1 MATTP
6 PSSDPQVTQPS
17 TKIVGSV
24 NQAVLQQANPTV
36 ASAYTSDFVAEKNEI
51 IATQVKQLEATQGSP
66 VTERQLAGIAVYA
79 DAPARAIVNNKY
91 QNEIEEAR
99 AAQSVPANTPP
110 PTIAPADV
118 NVTAL
123 PNDVD
128 PNFISNPGP
137 VDNTID
143 PETPQ
148 PTVDVGVGKK
158 SFVPIAV
165 DNTTEPGS
173 TSTGFDDF
181 YGDQTFT
188 PSRTGTA
195 DAVPV
200 APNNTGF
207 DDYYGEQTFTPSRT
221 GTADA
226 VPTSDTGFDDFY
238 GEQTFTANRTGT
250 ADAVPVAPTNTG
262 FDNYYGEITDTV
274 NRTGTADAVPVAP
287 TNTGFDDYYGEQT
300 YTVNY
305 TGTADVVPTSDTGFD
320 DFYGEQTYTVNYT
333 GTADAV
339 PAGNTGF
346 DDFYGEQTYT
356 ANRTGTADAVPVSPA
371 ANPQVPNIFSSIG
384 ALLSSLFG
392 IRPTPVSPAANP
404 QVAQAFPVPA
414 PTVFTPTPIPP
425 VSNPQVAQP
434 PIVQNFFTDR
444 TPAPVAPTVNPQVPA
459 AQDFGSEPPIGL
471 PPPQD
476 FGSDPQI
483 GLPPAQD
490 FGSEPP
496 IVVPAAQD
504 YGSDPQI
511 GLPPAQDFGGRKKAD
526 PDIVDSPAEPAVQ
539 AQAETRIDGPVN
551 QALLQQSNPAVATDY
566 KSYVVDTQNK
576 IVEQQ
581 TRELEVTQGFP
592 ASENQIAVING
603 EAFGTATIAAN
614 VRFKNQIESADAAQS
629 VPANTPPPTIAPADV
644 NVPALPNDVDPNFIT
659 NTAPV
664 DNTIEPQAAQVDEAL
679 VAARAIDPNFIPLN
693 DVSAT
698 TNPQVPSSANTR
710 VENVNQ
716 SVLAQKDPALYQQ
729 WQGTFA
735 ARTEQNT
742 ARAIAAEEAV
752 QGRPVTA
759 EEKASIAG
767 FSAFQARNE
776 TNAIYKDELQAAN
789 AVSVVPVDTPPPT
802 VAAPAV
808 SPDSN
813 AQVPN
818 TPTKVVAVSTETLL
832 QNDPQTAQEYT
843 AFKNE
848 TATQLTEQ
856 RIAEREAVEGGP
868 ISVSEQV
875 QIAARSERDATT
887 DANIRYQDQIE
898 AAGAATVVPADTP
911 PPTVQPVAVTDNPQ
925 VVVPPTKIVAVS
937 SETLLQNDP
946 TTAQEYTAFKNET
959 AQELTTQRIAEREA
973 VEGGEISVSEQ
984 VQIAARAEVDA
995 TADANFRYQDQ
1006 IQAAGA
1012 ATVVPADTPPPTV
1025 IPPAQD
1031 FGVDPQVPAAQ
1042 DFGQDPPIVVPLAQ
1056 DFGVDPQV
1064 PAAQDFG
1071 VDPPIVVPAAQDF
1084 GTDPQIGLPPAQD
1097 FGSEPPLR
1105 APAPPSPSPYERFIA
1120 EENAA
1125 TDAAQAEATAR
1136 FNAQFDVVTEDP
1148 QVPLAQDF
1156 GSEPPIEVPLA
1167 QDFGVDPQ
1175 AQDFGTDADFNIG
1188 EFQSEPVDIP
1198 TIDTGYDDFYGNQ
1211 EDVGEFQAEPE
1222 LVADAQ
1228 DYGVDNADPLGD
1240 FIGDLQSEPS
1250 DGDGESAGFGD
1261 FFGDVAAG
1269 TGSFFKSFA
1278 GAVSGAVDPQ
1288 ANSAQ
1293 QSALDSISGLIKSA
1307 IKTPNQL
1314 AAERQAAAKA
1324 QAKAQ
1329 AQVNAQRKQA
1339 NDGDWRVRLRL
1350 AGGADYLYKAK
1361 GANGK
1366 SAAGILEPLAV
1377 TDGVI
1382 FPYTP
1387 QITTQ
1392 YQAKYNPY
1400 ELTHSNYKGYFY
1412 QGSSVNEISITA
1424 TFTAQDTSEAN
1435 YLLAVIHFFRSVTK
1449 MFYGQDDASKRG
1461 APPPLVFLQG
1471 LGEYQFNLHPCV
1483 VSTFDYTLPND
1494 VDYIRANSVNFNG
1507 TNLLQRRDLQNL
1519 PIDYVNS
1526 VSSRLSN
1533 AGLTKGGL
1541 NTPPPPPTLGTNSP
1555 TYVPTKMEIRLVLLP
1570 MQTRS
1575 QVSQQFSLK
1584 QFASGDLIRGGFW

>member
-6 PSSDPQVTQPS
+6 IPQNNSTDPQVPGNFPGTFQ
-17 TKIVGSV
+17 
-24 NQAVLQQANPTV
+24 NPTQLPAPV
-36 ASAYTSDFVAEKNEI
+36 NPASDPE
-51 IATQVKQLEATQGSP
+51 
-66 VTERQLAGIAVYA
+66 
-79 DAPARAIVNNKY
+79 
-91 QNEIEEAR
+91 
-99 AAQSVPANTPP
+99 VPP
-110 PTIAPADV
+110 
-118 NVTAL
+118 L

-128 PNFISNPGP
+128 PNFIPNPAP

-143 PETPQ
+143 PEVPQPVDDAPRKKKFDPTPVSPAANPEVPQ
-148 PTVDVGVGKK
+148 PTVEQNL
-158 SFVPIAV
+158 FVDAPATVSSAANPQI
-165 DNTTEPGS
+165 PPPQ
-173 TSTGFDDF
+173 DF
-181 YGDQTFT
+181 GQ
-188 PSRTGTA
+188 
-195 DAVPV
+195 DA
-200 APNNTGF
+200 
-207 DDYYGEQTFTPSRT
+207 R
-221 GTADA
+221 
-226 VPTSDTGFDDFY
+226 TSDFPPAQDFGVDPQVPAAQDFGSDPRIIVPDAQDFGVDPQVPAAQDFGSDPRIIVPDAQDFGVDPQVPEPPIVQNY
-238 GEQTFTANRTGT
+238 FT
-250 ADAVPVAPTNTG
+250 DATT
-262 FDNYYGEITDTV
+262 
-274 NRTGTADAVPVAP
+274 
-287 TNTGFDDYYGEQT
+287 
-300 YTVNY
+300 
-305 TGTADVVPTSDTGFD
+305 VVPAGNTGFD

-339 PAGNTGF
+339 PAGDTGF

-356 ANRTGTADAVPVSPA
+356 ANFTGTADARPVFPA

-384 ALLSSLFG
+384 SLLSSLFG

-444 TPAPVAPTVNPQVPA
+444 TPTPVVPAANPQVPP

-511 GLPPAQDFGGRKKAD
+511 GLPPAQDFGSEPPIVVPPAQDYGSDPQIGLPPAQEFSGRKRAD
-526 PDIVDSPAEPAVQ
+526 PDIVDSPTEPAVQ
-539 AQAETRIDGPVN
+539 AQTNTRIDGPVN
-551 QALLQQSNPAVATDY
+551 QTLLQQSNPAVATDY

-644 NVPALPNDVDPNFIT
+644 NVPALPNDADPNFIS
-659 NTAPV
+659 NPGPV
-664 DNTIEPQAAQVDEAL
+664 DNTI
-679 VAARAIDPNFIPLN
+679 DPE
-693 DVSAT
+693 
-698 TNPQVPSSANTR
+698 VPSSANTR

-716 SVLAQKDPALYQQ
+716 TEFAQKDP
-729 WQGTFA
+729 
-735 ARTEQNT
+735 
-742 ARAIAAEEAV
+742 
-752 QGRPVTA
+752 
-759 EEKASIAG
+759 
-767 FSAFQARNE
+767 
-776 TNAIYKDELQAAN
+776 
-789 AVSVVPVDTPPPT
+789 T
-802 VAAPAV
+802 VA
-808 SPDSN
+808 
-813 AQVPN
+813 Q
-818 TPTKVVAVSTETLL
+818 
-832 QNDPQTAQEYT
+832 QYT

-848 TATQLTEQ
+848 TAAQLTAQ

-875 QIAARSERDATT
+875 QIAARSEIDATA
-887 DANIRYQDQIE
+887 DANFRYQDQIE
-898 AAGAATVVPADTP
+898 AAGAGTVVPADTP
-911 PPTVQPVAVTDNPQ
+911 PPTVTAPAVSTESDPQ
-925 VVVPPTKIVAVS
+925 VVVPPTRIASVS
-937 SETLLQNDP
+937 TETLLQNDP
-946 TTAQEYTAFKNET
+946 ETAQEYTAFKNET
-959 AQELTTQRIAEREA
+959 AAQLTEQRIAEAEA
-973 VEGGEISVSEQ
+973 AEGGAISVSAQ
-984 VQIAARAEVDA
+984 VEIARRSERDA
-995 TADANFRYQDQ
+995 TTDANIRYQDQ

-1031 FGVDPQVPAAQ
+1031 FGTDPQVPAAQ
-1042 DFGQDPPIVVPLAQ
+1042 DFGVDPPIVVPAAQ

-1071 VDPPIVVPAAQDF
+1071 SDPPIVVPAAQDF

-1156 GSEPPIEVPLA
+1156 GSEPPIEFPAAQDFGVDPQIGLPPAQDFGSEPPIEFPAA

-1228 DYGVDNADPLGD
+1228 DYGVDDADPLGD
-1240 FIGDLQSEPS
+1240 FIGDLQSEP
-1250 DGDGESAGFGD
+1250 DTGDGESAGFGN

-1269 TGSFFKSFA
+1269 AGGLLKSFA

-1288 ANSAQ
+1288 ANSSQ

-1339 NDGDWRVRLRL
+1339 NEGDWRVRLRL

-1392 YQAKYNPY
+1392 YTAKYNPY
-1400 ELTHSNYKGYFY
+1400 ELTHSNYRGYFY
-1412 QGSSVNEISITA
+1412 QSSAVNEINLVA

-1483 VSTFDYTLPND
+1483 VQSFNYVLPND
-1494 VDYIRANSVNFNG
+1494 CDYIRANSVNFNG
-1507 TNLLQRRDLQNL
+1507 NNLLQRRDRENL

-1541 NTPPPPPTLGTNSP
+1541 NTPPAPPTLGTNSP
-1555 TYVPTKMEIRLVLLP
+1555 TYVPTKMEMTLVLLP

-1575 QVSQQFSLK
+1575 QISQQFSLK
-1584 QFASGDLIRGGFW
+1584 QFANGDLIRGGFW